1 VKGRQEYELQCDVLV
16 VGTGYAGLAAAIEA
30 LSSGAKVIALGR
42 RNPLASN
49 SALGGGT
56 FAFADTPLQRQ
67 KGIQDSADLLARDI
81 LEANRRTIPEDT
93 VNAAT
98 RQSVQLYDWLAEIG
112 AEFYEVMQYPG
123 HSVPRVHLE
132 SGMDGANTLNLLL
145 KRAGNKGAD
154 VRPGTVAEHLILN
167 EKNEVE
173 GEQAANSG
181 GKTTIKA
188 RRATILAAG
197 GFGKNKSMMARYLP
211 DYADMLCVSGAGST
225 GDGIRM
231 GMEIGADVL
240 NMDAA
245 ELYSLGS
252 AKKGLRIL
260 GVSEAMSKGAILVN
274 KNGERFT
281 DESKGYGL
289 TAPPVTQQPD
299 AVALLV
305 LDEELL
311 KSVVKLHR
319 NIDKYLNTELIYYGE
334 TASELAKR
342 AGVDPDSLQKTAGQ
356 FFPSGKLYGT
366 WVRTILIQ
374 SMGGLKVNSRA
385 QVIHRHGHP
394 IPRLYAA
401 GDNTPSLGG
410 AATSD
415 NPCPGYLTGTGYLL
429 ALASGRIAGQNA
441 AGVATQ

>member
-1 VKGRQEYELQCDVLV
+1 
-16 VGTGYAGLAAAIEA
+16 
-30 LSSGAKVIALGR
+30 
-42 RNPLASN
+42 
-49 SALGGGT
+49 
-56 FAFADTPLQRQ
+56 
-67 KGIQDSADLLARDI
+67 
-81 LEANRRTIPEDT
+81 
-93 VNAAT
+93 
-98 RQSVQLYDWLAEIG
+98 
-112 AEFYEVMQYPG
+112 
-123 HSVPRVHLE
+123 
-132 SGMDGANTLNLLL
+132 MDGANTLNLLL
-145 KRAGNKGAD
+145 TRARNKGAD
-154 VRPGTVAEHLILN
+154 VRLGTVAEHLLLN
-167 EKNEVE
+167 ENNELE
-173 GEQAANSG
+173 GVQADSYG
-181 GKTTIKA
+181 EKIKIKA

-197 GFGKNKSMMARYLP
+197 GFAKNKNMMAKYLP
-211 DYADMLCVSGAGST
+211 GYMEMPCVSGAGST

-245 ELYSLGS
+245 ELYLLGA
-252 AKKGLRIL
+252 AKKGLRIP
-260 GVSEAMSKGAILVN
+260 GVSEALSKGAILVN

-289 TAPPVTQQPD
+289 TAPPVMQQPD

-305 LDEELL
+305 LDEALL
-311 KSVVKLHR
+311 KSVVKLHL
-319 NIDKYLNTELIYYGE
+319 NIDKYLSTGLAYCGE
-334 TASELAKR
+334 TASELGQKT
-342 AGVDPDSLQKTAGQ
+342 GVNSDNLQKTAAQ

-374 SMGGLKVNSRA
+374 SMGGLKVNSRT
-385 QVIHRHGHP
+385 QVIHRSGYP

-441 AGVATQ
+441 AEVAI